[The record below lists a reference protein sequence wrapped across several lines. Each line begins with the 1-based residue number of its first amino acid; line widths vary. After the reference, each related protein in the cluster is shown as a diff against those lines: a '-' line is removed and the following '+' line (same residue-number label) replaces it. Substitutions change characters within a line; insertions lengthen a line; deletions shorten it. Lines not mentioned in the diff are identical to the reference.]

1 MGLSI
6 CKKLIEL
13 LNGKIWAESEYGKGS
28 TFIFSIIVFH
38 SLESTKK
45 TTLENK
51 SIETQT
57 RRPLMRKKEKLN
69 SILSKKAKPIN
80 SPLSASLKILV
91 VEDNPIN
98 RAVAL
103 KSLMLLGLPASA
115 AVDGEEAIKL
125 VKSEMF
131 DLILMDIHMPN
142 LDGYECTRKIRRL
155 LSQNDQPVIIAM
167 TATSVSNTDDSFITK
182 GMDDYLPKPID
193 VGQLSEKIQNW
204 FE

>member
-1 MGLSI
+1 M
-6 CKKLIEL
+6 
-13 LNGKIWAESEYGKGS
+13 
-28 TFIFSIIVFH
+28 
-38 SLESTKK
+38 
-45 TTLENK
+45 
-51 SIETQT
+51 
-57 RRPLMRKKEKLN
+57 N

-115 AVDGEEAIKL
+115 AVDGEDAIKL
-125 VKSEMF
+125 VKSEIF

-142 LDGYECTRKIRRL
+142 LDGYECTRQIRRL

-167 TATSVSNTDDSFITK
+167 TATSVSNTEDSFITK

-193 VGQLSEKIQNW
+193 VVQLSEKIQNW